1 MPRLSLHSR
10 NKPCMMRWPKH
21 QNKPDFFQKS
31 SAGGMHRF
39 KACQV
44 SLLKAARP
52 TGSSVLSQN
61 KSNLLKLTTNTGGKS
76 RYGISSSTSRKKK
89 SQAEQKQQERA
100 FKRTVSILGKKF
112 EIHRV
117 WFFFYCVVMLCY
129 KHSFP
134 RRLKHCTSKH
144 SCQQLTEQIFSRA
157 VSHYWLHI
165 FTLEAISCIQ
175 DRLHLCIKAKTQ
187 GCHKL

>member
-1 MPRLSLHSR
+1 
-10 NKPCMMRWPKH
+10 
-21 QNKPDFFQKS
+21 
-31 SAGGMHRF
+31 MHRF

-117 WFFFYCVVMLCY
+117 CFFFLLRGHALLQTLLPKEAEALHFQTQLSAAYRANILQG
-129 KHSFP
+129 S
-134 RRLKHCTSKH
+134 LALLTSY
-144 SCQQLTEQIFSRA
+144 F
-157 VSHYWLHI
+157 HI
-165 FTLEAISCIQ
+165 RS
-175 DRLHLCIKAKTQ
+175 
-187 GCHKL
+187 HKLHSR